1 MTNNYTDHFSLHH
14 RYDGLGVKEIRQFL
28 DDEARHVYKY
38 LPEPSTELPK
48 VPKQWLADVCATILE
63 EKFNNWVK
71 EQCDL
76 RHMGVVDKKNL
87 NIQMDSEVADVYKKS
102 IAVSSKCKSRINII
116 TFILHLSQQSTIRQS
131 FKGFE

>member
-38 LPEPSTELPK
+38 LPELSTELPK

-71 EQCDL
+71 EQCNL

-87 NIQMDSEVADVYKKS
+87 NIQMDSEVAEVYKKS
-102 IAVSSKCKSRINII
+102 IAVSSK
-116 TFILHLSQQSTIRQS
+116 
-131 FKGFE
+131 